1 MYRNL
6 ISFPLDHI
14 INSDEILLKAS
25 KDGAKVTRLEAH
37 YKAGSSDVLDDSSS
51 IGSLT
56 PFVSAAGTLWLLVFC
71 LKITPQNSKKDE
83 SSFQVFIP
91 LTKRQKRS
99 SNSVHDIL
107 IFGNTTGLLNSELW
121 NRSVKKLISIIR
133 SSSSTERNNSF
144 H

>member
-37 YKAGSSDVLDDSSS
+37 YKAGGSDVLDDSSS

-71 LKITPQNSKKDE
+71 LKIPPQNSKNHPFRSLFHSQRD
-83 SSFQVFIP
+83 
-91 LTKRQKRS
+91 KR
-99 SNSVHDIL
+99 
-107 IFGNTTGLLNSELW
+107 GLQTQYMVS
-121 NRSVKKLISIIR
+121 
-133 SSSSTERNNSF
+133 
-144 H
+144 